1 MIPEKKEIRAFYNDN
16 FIRVYQ
22 AFNNAI
28 ADTALKNQTFIPPFF
43 KLERTT
49 WIKPSFCWMMYRC
62 GWGNKD
68 NQERIL
74 SIDIK
79 IDRFLWALQNSCLS
93 HYDKDVYLTKE
104 NWEKEIKTRPVIIQ
118 WDPERD
124 IYLNKLPYKT
134 IQIGLTP
141 IATRLYL
148 DNWILK
154 ITDITEY
161 ARNIK
166 ILLDENRIEEVSKKL
181 TLEKRLLI
189 QSDIA
194 KKIGIH

>member
-1 MIPEKKEIRAFYNDN
+1 
-16 FIRVYQ
+16 
-22 AFNNAI
+22 
-28 ADTALKNQTFIPPFF
+28 
-43 KLERTT
+43 
-49 WIKPSFCWMMYRC
+49 
-62 GWGNKD
+62 
-68 NQERIL
+68 
-74 SIDIK
+74 
-79 IDRFLWALQNSCLS
+79 
-93 HYDKDVYLTKE
+93 
-104 NWEKEIKTRPVIIQ
+104 
-118 WDPERD
+118 
-124 IYLNKLPYKT
+124 LNKHPYKT